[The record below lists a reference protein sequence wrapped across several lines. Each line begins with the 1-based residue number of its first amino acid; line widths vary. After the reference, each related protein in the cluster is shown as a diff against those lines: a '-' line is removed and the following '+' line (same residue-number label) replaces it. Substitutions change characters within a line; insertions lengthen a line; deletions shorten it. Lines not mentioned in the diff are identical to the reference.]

1 MREKHIFEEVFR
13 QLVSQPQFWV
23 KLVVGGGLSFI
34 PIANIF
40 AFGYLY
46 RFSAQL
52 RKTGE
57 ISLPE
62 WNDWAVLFAD
72 GLKFGLVWIFY
83 WFLPLTLAIILS
95 SMFLLLGLHILA
107 YLMMSLMFFAGSI
120 LFCSALYRFQMK
132 PHYTTLLDVG
142 YIARMSLVCF
152 EAYLVPILVFAGI
165 FAIILPLYG
174 VAFFTGFLLLIAQ
187 LNLCYRSL
195 EFRK

>member
-1 MREKHIFEEVFR
+1 MREKPIFEEVSR

-23 KLVVGGGLSFI
+23 KLMIGGGLSLI
-34 PIANIF
+34 PLANIF

-52 RKTGE
+52 RQTGK
-57 ISLPE
+57 IILPE
-62 WNDWAVLFAD
+62 WSDWAGLFSD
-72 GLKFGLVWIFY
+72 GLRFALVWVAY
-83 WFLPLTLAIILS
+83 WVLPLTLAVILT
-95 SMFLLLGLHILA
+95 SMFLSIGLHILA
-107 YLMMSLMFFAGSI
+107 YLMMSLTFFASSI

-132 PHYTTLLDVG
+132 PHYKTLLEVG
-142 YIARMSLVCF
+142 YIIRMSHVCF
-152 EAYLVPILVFAGI
+152 EAYVLPVFVFAGI
-165 FAIILPLYG
+165 IALILPLYG